1 MTSAQLAPYT
11 LVFSHHHERIQPK
24 NPGCEYPGCY
34 DRSCRRA
41 KSRRSYLCYGTS
53 ETRPVGAS
61 LSTCLAIQL
70 TPRSSRAL
78 IENAV
83 ESCLRLPKL
92 SPEIANKA
100 RLLRAKARLA
110 ASLHA
115 GAHQGRGPS
124 RLPPQIHS
132 RLTIRVSPPS
142 PSQTW
147 RPYLGLIP
155 TILKLV
161 LSWVALSILARYAFV
176 ASSLAMC
183 SSSSERS
190 SFLPQNAHQ
199 RNQTPGF
206 STEVWREIAKFL
218 PRRDL
223 KTLLLLPHVLS
234 RIASQLL
241 FRRIDLHFGTL
252 SGRCLFIVVY
262 RPTTALWTDK
272 EHAQQSADI
281 LTRIITDSSFAS
293 HVKTLRIFVPGRDT
307 FPMTFQTGKHM
318 HF

>member
-115 GAHQGRGPS
+115 GAHQGRDAS
-124 RLPPQIHS
+124 RLGSKVRS
-132 RLTIRVSPPS
+132 RLTIPNTPVSH
-142 PSQTW
+142 SQTW

-155 TILKLV
+155 TMLKLV
-161 LSWVALSILARYAFV
+161 LSWVAQYIPAR
-176 ASSLAMC
+176 
-183 SSSSERS
+183 
-190 SFLPQNAHQ
+190 
-199 RNQTPGF
+199 
-206 STEVWREIAKFL
+206 
-218 PRRDL
+218 
-223 KTLLLLPHVLS
+223 
-234 RIASQLL
+234 
-241 FRRIDLHFGTL
+241 
-252 SGRCLFIVVY
+252 
-262 RPTTALWTDK
+262 
-272 EHAQQSADI
+272 
-281 LTRIITDSSFAS
+281 
-293 HVKTLRIFVPGRDT
+293 
-307 FPMTFQTGKHM
+307 
-318 HF
+318 